1 MAHAYTP
8 GLKVSAK
15 SDIEKIRKLPLAG
28 EVLVKL
34 NDKTTAT
41 QVVAKTMLPGKIYPM
56 NVAGELGLKA
66 EELQA
71 TLKKAEG
78 DTVKKG
84 DIIAQTA
91 GLFGMFKSDFVS
103 PIDGTVSQISKKTGQ
118 IIFNDPPI
126 PVEIDAFVKGDVIEV
141 FEKEGIKVKTSGVHI
156 QGILGL
162 GGETYGDIFMGVD
175 SPEKILEENDIND
188 SMKGKIVISGAKI
201 SSKAMIKAKEVGV
214 SGIISGGFDYQDI
227 RDILGKDLG
236 VAITGHEK
244 IGLTLILTEGFGTI
258 PMADRT
264 FNLLKKFE
272 GHNASINGA
281 TQIRAGV
288 MRPEII
294 ITHDNIDENLSDKN
308 YAEAGIEIGDQ
319 IRVVRAPHF
328 GKLCNIIELPVELQ
342 QVESG
347 SWVRVLK
354 TEIDGKE
361 VLIPRANI
369 EVIEK

>member
-15 SDIEKIRKLPLAG
+15 SSIEKIRKLPLAG
-28 EVLVKL
+28 EVLVGLK
-34 NDKTTAT
+34 DSVTAT

-71 TLKKAEG
+71 TLKKKEG
-78 DTVKKG
+78 DSVKKG
-84 DIIAQTA
+84 EIIAQTNGIF
-91 GLFGMFKSDFVS
+91 GLFKSDFTS
-103 PIDGTVSQISKKTGQ
+103 PIDGSISQISKKTGQ

-126 PVEIDAFVKGDVIEV
+126 PVEIDAFVKGDITDL
-141 FEKEGIKVKTSGVHI
+141 FEKEGVQVKTSGVHI

-162 GGETYGDIFMGVD
+162 GGETYGDILIAVD
-175 SPEKILEENDIND
+175 SPDKVLDENSITAD
-188 SMKGKIVISGAKI
+188 MKGKIVIAGAKI
-201 SSKAMIKAKEVGV
+201 TSKALQKAKEIGLSGV
-214 SGIISGGFDYQDI
+214 ISGGFDYQDI

-264 FNLLKKFE
+264 FDLLKEYE
-272 GHNASINGA
+272 GYNASINGA

-294 ITHDNIDENLSDKN
+294 ITHDNPDTASHKN

-319 IRVVRAPHF
+319 IRIIRAPYF
-328 GKLCNIIELPVELQ
+328 GQLCNVASLPVELQ

-347 SWVRVLK
+347 SWVRVLG
-354 TEIDGKE
+354 TEIDGKK

>member
-15 SDIEKIRKLPLAG
+15 SNIEKIRKLPLAG
-28 EVLVKL
+28 QVLVGL
-34 NDKTTAT
+34 NDDVIAT
-41 QVVAKTMLPGKIYPM
+41 QVVAQTMLPGKIYPM

-66 EELQA
+66 EELQE

-78 DTVKKG
+78 DSVTKG
-84 DIIAQTA
+84 EVIAQTNGIF
-91 GLFGMFKSDFVS
+91 GLFKSDFVS
-103 PIDGTVSQISKKTGQ
+103 PIDGTISQISKKTGQ

-126 PVEIDAFVKGDVIEV
+126 PVEIDAFIKGNITELY
-141 FEKEGIKVKTSGVHI
+141 EKEGVKIKTTGVHI

-162 GGETYGDIFMGVD
+162 GGETYGDILMGVD
-175 SPEKILEENDIND
+175 SPDKILDENSIT
-188 SMKGKIVISGAKI
+188 SEMKGKIVISGAKI
-201 SSKAMIKAKEVGV
+201 TSKALIKAKEIGI

-227 RDILGKDLG
+227 RNILGKDLG

-258 PMADRT
+258 PMATRT
-264 FNLLKKFE
+264 FNLLKKYE
-272 GHNASINGA
+272 GYNTSINGA

-294 ITHDNIDENLSDKN
+294 ITHDNPDTQTQKN
-308 YAEAGIEIGDQ
+308 YAESGIEIGDQ
-319 IRVVRAPHF
+319 IRVIRAPYF
-328 GKLCNIIELPVELQ
+328 GELCNVVELPVELK

-354 TEIDGKE
+354 TEINGKE